1 MLKELEYI
9 VVAFLLGVMLG
20 MLMGISIRYP
30 ADLALI
36 QKYQT
41 VCGTQPIK
49 KAKIGITGD
58 VYSVTCS
65 NDIEVKV
72 R

>member
-30 ADLALI
+30 ADLSII

-41 VCGTQPIK
+41 VCGTQTIK

-58 VYSVTCS
+58 VYAVTCS